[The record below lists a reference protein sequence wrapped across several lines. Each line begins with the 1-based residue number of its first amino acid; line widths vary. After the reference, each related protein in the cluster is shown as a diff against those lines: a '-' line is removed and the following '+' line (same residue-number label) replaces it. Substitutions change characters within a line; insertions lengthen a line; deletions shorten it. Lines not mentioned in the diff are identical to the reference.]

1 MLPSR
6 ILVADD
12 QSAVR
17 ESLRLLF
24 TTEGYQVGMDD
35 SPAKVLDGIAKE
47 DEAHVILSR
56 NRGITAECWRLR
68 EPSSNSSP
76 RHGKIS
82 VLNLRTIFC
91 AARAKDWAQRQ
102 LTPNR

>member
-47 DEAHVILSR
+47 DTRSCSLTSTTRVTRPADR
-56 NRGITAECWRLR
+56 
-68 EPSSNSSP
+68 
-76 RHGKIS
+76 
-82 VLNLRTIFC
+82 
-91 AARAKDWAQRQ
+91 RA
-102 LTPNR
+102 